1 MATILF
7 NEGHPG
13 PKYAQDAP
21 TKKQLLNNIID
32 GMARTRPNALWAVT
46 PISFTSYSEGFRK
59 VTYSALANAV
69 NGIAWWLTDQLGSG
83 FGKDFPTVCYM
94 GWNDLRYVTMVLGA
108 VKAGYKI
115 LLVSP
120 YNSNEGNISLF
131 NALDCQVLATTD
143 PVPLGVPVLLDS
155 MPKLRTIT
163 VPDVSELLEKSYK
176 HFPFSKTFNE
186 AKDEPLVCLH
196 TSGTTGLPKPVIY
209 PHDFVSTYMRMAQLA
224 SPEGFE
230 SREKQYQGTR
240 VFMNLPPFHARYAS
254 SINAL
259 SESLANQ
266 NIVIFPLPMERA
278 TASSL
283 VEIMKHTPVDALC
296 APPWMVHEIATNPEI
311 LEELVARKLDVIWYG
326 GGDLPQQFGDI
337 ITSKFK
343 FWNSNGSTETSP
355 FPNIYKS
362 GEWPADDWKYQCTH
376 PAAGLEYRVFSDD
389 DQLYEA
395 VIVRNSDPEFEQP
408 VFKLYPDLNEYSTK
422 DLFSPHP
429 TKEGLWTY
437 RGRTD
442 DMILVVVDNVATR
455 PFNPQYMEHAVT
467 NHPDVKDGVMVPAG
481 KFFNERFATKTALLV
496 DLKDSIDATAL
507 GYKEKLVEEIWT
519 IVNGINEKYR
529 EEAWVRKEC
538 IVIAKPQ
545 KPLPRNPKGSIQRTR
560 AMELY
565 AKELESL

>member
-13 PKYAQDAP
+13 PKYAQETP

-32 GMARTRPNALWAVT
+32 GMARTRPM
-46 PISFTSYSEGFRK
+46 
-59 VTYSALANAV
+59 TYSALANAV
-69 NGIAWWLTDQLGSG
+69 NGIAWWLTDQLGLG
-83 FGKDFPTVCYM
+83 FGKDFPTICYM

-108 VKAGYKI
+108 MKAGYKI

-120 YNSNEGNISLF
+120 YNGNEGNISLF
-131 NALDCQVLATTD
+131 NGLDCQVLATTD
-143 PVPLGVPVLLDS
+143 PAPLGVPVLPNS

-163 VPDVSELLEKSYK
+163 VPNVNEFLDKSYK
-176 HFPFSKTFNE
+176 HFPFSKTYNE
-186 AKDEPLVCLH
+186 TKNEPLVCLH
-196 TSGTTGLPKPVIY
+196 TSGTTGLPKLVIY
-209 PHDFVSTYMRMAQLA
+209 SHDFVSTYMRMAQLV

-240 VFMNLPPFHARYAS
+240 VFMNLPPFHASISPSFNFPFAAS

-283 VEIMKHTPVDALC
+283 VEIMKYTPVDALC
-296 APPWMVHEIATNPEI
+296 APPGMVHEIATSPEI
-311 LEELVARKLDVIWYG
+311 LEELVARKLDAIWYG

-343 FWNSNGSTETSP
+343 FWNSNESTETSP

-362 GEWPADDWKYQCTH
+362 GELPAEYWKYKCTH

-395 VIVRNSDPEFEQP
+395 VNERNCDPEFENP
-408 VFKLYPDLNEYSTK
+408 VFKLYPDLKEYSTK

-429 TKEGLWTY
+429 TK
-437 RGRTD
+437 
-442 DMILVVVDNVATR
+442 
-455 PFNPQYMEHAVT
+455 
-467 NHPDVKDGVMVPAG
+467 AG
-481 KFFNERFATKTALLV
+481 
-496 DLKDSIDATAL
+496 
-507 GYKEKLVEEIWT
+507 
-519 IVNGINEKYR
+519 
-529 EEAWVRKEC
+529 
-538 IVIAKPQ
+538 
-545 KPLPRNPKGSIQRTR
+545 
-560 AMELY
+560 
-565 AKELESL
+565 

>member
-1 MATILF
+1 MTTILF

-32 GMARTRPNALWAVT
+32 GMARARPNALWAVI
-46 PISFTSYSEGFRK
+46 PISSTSYSEGFRR

-69 NGIAWWLTDQLGSG
+69 NDIAWWLTDQLGSG
-83 FGKDFPTVCYM
+83 FGKDFPTICYM

-155 MPKLRTIT
+155 IPKLRTII
-163 VPDVSELLEKSYK
+163 VPNSQT
-176 HFPFSKTFNE
+176 FPFSKTFNE

-209 PHDFVSTYMRMAQLA
+209 PHDFVSTYMRMARLA
-224 SPEGFE
+224 SPEAFE
-230 SREKQYQGTR
+230 SREKEYQGTR
-240 VFMNLPPFHARYAS
+240 AFMNLPPFHA
-254 SINAL
+254 SIKHKRTIRIT
-259 SESLANQ
+259 SES

-278 TASSL
+278 TASLL

-296 APPWMVHEIATNPEI
+296 APPWMVHEIATNPEV
-311 LEELVARKLDVIWYG
+311 LEELVSRKLDAIWYHG
-326 GGDLPQQFGDI
+326 GNLPQQFGDI
-337 ITSKFK
+337 ITSRFK

-362 GEWPADDWKYQCTH
+362 GEWPAEDWKYQCTH

-395 VIVRNSDPEFEQP
+395 VIVRNSDSEFEQP
-408 VFKLYPDLNEYSTK
+408 VFKLYPDLKEYSTE

-429 TKEGLWTY
+429 TMEGLWTY

-467 NHPDVKDGVMVPAG
+467 NHPDVKDAVMVPAG

-496 DLKDSIDATAL
+496 DLKDSVDATAL
-507 GYKEKLVEEIWT
+507 GYREKLIEEIW
-519 IVNGINEKYR
+519 IVANGINEKYR

-538 IVIAKPQ
+538 GIIAKPQ
-545 KPLPRNPKGSIQRTR
+545 KPLPRNSKGSIQRAR

-565 AKELESL
+565 AQELESL

>member
-1 MATILF
+1 MATIIF

-32 GMARTRPNALWAVT
+32 GMARTRPNALWAVE
-46 PISFTSYSEGFRK
+46 PISSTTYSEGFRK
-59 VTYSALANAV
+59 ITYSALANAV
-69 NGIAWWLTDQLGSG
+69 NGVAWWLTEQLGPG
-83 FGKDFPTVCYM
+83 FRKDFQTICYM
-94 GWNDLRYVTMVLGA
+94 GWNDLRYVAMVLGA

-131 NALDCQVLATTD
+131 NALDCHVLANTNQ
-143 PVPLGVPVLLDS
+143 VPLRIPVLLNS

-163 VPDVSELLEKSYK
+163 VPNVNELLDKSYK

-186 AKDEPLVCLH
+186 AKNEPLVCLH

-209 PHDFVSTYMRMAQLA
+209 SHDFVSTYMRMAQLA
-224 SPEGFE
+224 SLRD
-230 SREKQYQGTR
+230 SNREKKCTKA
-240 VFMNLPPFHARYAS
+240 HD
-254 SINAL
+254 INAL

-266 NIVIFPLPMERA
+266 NIDIFPLPMERA

-283 VEIMKHTPVDALC
+283 VEIMKYTPVDALC
-296 APPWMVHEIATNPEI
+296 APPWMVHDIATNPKI
-311 LEELVARKLDVIWYG
+311 LEELVARKL
-326 GGDLPQQFGDI
+326 
-337 ITSKFK
+337 
-343 FWNSNGSTETSP
+343 
-355 FPNIYKS
+355 S
-362 GEWPADDWKYQCTH
+362 GEWPAEDWKYQCTH
-376 PAAGLEYRVFSDD
+376 PAAGLEYRGFSDD

-395 VIVRNSDPEFEQP
+395 VIVQNSDPEFEQS
-408 VFKLYPDLNEYSTK
+408 VFKLYPDLKEYSTK

-437 RGRTD
+437 RGHTD

-455 PFNPQYMEHAVT
+455 PFNPQYMEYAVT
-467 NHPDVKDGVMVPAG
+467 DHPDVKDGVMVPAG

-496 DLKDSIDATAL
+496 DLKDNIDAAAL
-507 GYKEKLVEEIWT
+507 GYKERLIEEIWI

-538 IVIAKPQ
+538 IIIAKPQ
-545 KPLPRNPKGSIQRTR
+545 KPLPRNPKGSIQRAR
-560 AMELY
+560 AMKLY

>member
-1 MATILF
+1 
-7 NEGHPG
+7 
-13 PKYAQDAP
+13 
-21 TKKQLLNNIID
+21 
-32 GMARTRPNALWAVT
+32 
-46 PISFTSYSEGFRK
+46 
-59 VTYSALANAV
+59 
-69 NGIAWWLTDQLGSG
+69 
-83 FGKDFPTVCYM
+83 
-94 GWNDLRYVTMVLGA
+94 MVLGG

-163 VPDVSELLEKSYK
+163 VPEINELLDKSYK

-186 AKDEPLVCLH
+186 AKNEPLACLH

-209 PHDFVSTYMRMAQLA
+209 PHDFASTYMRMAQLA
-224 SPEGFE
+224 PPEGFE
-230 SREKQYQGTR
+230 SREREYQGTR
-240 VFMNLPPFHARYAS
+240 ILMNLPPFHASISSSFNYMFEAS

-266 NIVIFPLPMERA
+266 NIVIFPLPMKRA

-311 LEELVARKLDVIWYG
+311 LKELNSRKLDAIWYG

-337 ITSKFK
+337 ITAKIKFR
-343 FWNSNGSTETSP
+343 NSNGSTETSP

-362 GEWPADDWKYQCTH
+362 GEWPAEDWKFQCTH

-395 VIVRNSDPEFEQP
+395 VIVRNPDPEFEQP
-408 VFKLYPDLNEYSTK
+408 VLKLYPDLKNHSTK

-429 TKEGLWTY
+429 TKKGLWTY
-437 RGRTD
+437 CGRTD
-442 DMILVVVDNVATR
+442 DMILVVVDNEATR
-455 PFNPQYMEHAVT
+455 PFNPQYMEHVET
-467 NHPDVKDGVMVPAG
+467 NHPDVKDAVMVPAG
-481 KFFNERFATKTALLV
+481 KSFNERFATKTSLIV
-496 DLKDSIDATAL
+496 DLKDSVNATGL
-507 GYKEKLVEEIWT
+507 GYRERLIEEIW
-519 IVNGINEKYR
+519 IVVNGINEKYR
-529 EEAWVRKEC
+529 EEAWVWKEC
-538 IVIAKPQ
+538 IIIANPQ
-545 KPLPRNPKGSIQRTR
+545 KPLPRNPKGSIQRAR

-565 AKELESL
+565 AQELESL

>member
-46 PISFTSYSEGFRK
+46 PISSTSYSEGFRK

-83 FGKDFPTVCYM
+83 FGKDFPTICYM

-120 YNSNEGNISLF
+120 YNSNEGNTSLF

-143 PVPLGVPVLLDS
+143 PVPIGVPV
-155 MPKLRTIT
+155 LRTIT
-163 VPDVSELLEKSYK
+163 VPNVSELLDKSYK
-176 HFPFSKTFNE
+176 HFPFSKTFDE

-209 PHDFVSTYMRMAQLA
+209 PHGFVSTYMRMAQLA

-240 VFMNLPPFHARYAS
+240 VFMNLPPFHASIS
-254 SINAL
+254 SSFNYLFEVMIG
-259 SESLANQ
+259 
-266 NIVIFPLPMERA
+266 I
-278 TASSL
+278 
-283 VEIMKHTPVDALC
+283 KHKRT
-296 APPWMVHEIATNPEI
+296 I
-311 LEELVARKLDVIWYG
+311 R
-326 GGDLPQQFGDI
+326 
-337 ITSKFK
+337 ITSQ
-343 FWNSNGSTETSP
+343 SEHCHIPSTNGTSYRLIAGRDYETHASRRTMCTSMDGTRDCDQSRNLRRIDGP
-355 FPNIYKS
+355 ETRRYMS
-362 GEWPADDWKYQCTH
+362 GEWPAEDWKYQCTH
-376 PAAGLEYRVFSDD
+376 PAAGLEYRAFSDD

-455 PFNPQYMEHAVT
+455 PFNPQFMEHAVT

-507 GYKEKLVEEIWT
+507 GYEEKLIEEIWT

-538 IVIAKPQ
+538 IMIAKPQ
-545 KPLPRNPKGSIQRTR
+545 KPLPRSPKGSIQRAR